1 MATLSAPLRIGALRL
16 ANRLVATAHGS
27 GAVAGGLAQP
37 GDDEYWRRCAAGGAA
52 MVIAGGTVVSP
63 ESTNRIG
70 NTTEAW
76 RPEALPGLRRRAAAI
91 AQEGA
96 IPVCQL
102 VHLGR
107 ETLGAEIWGHPI
119 GPSAIRSP
127 REPVRARTM
136 TEADIDRV
144 IDDFVVSARHAAE
157 AGFAAVELHA
167 AHGYLLAQFLSAA
180 SNHRADA
187 DTVAGWVRILHRLH
201 AAITEACAE
210 LVLGVRVSIDGAE
223 EAGLDI
229 DGVCELLP
237 LLEMFDYINVTAGV
251 RTTYVRD
258 MATDVPPLLTHG
270 ARLRAATTR
279 PLLVSQAFR
288 SRSDIE
294 SALDAG
300 ADLVGMA
307 RPFIADPRI
316 AEKLLRGDDAAI
328 RPCVSCNEDCRTFTP
343 ALLCSVN
350 PELGPGGSGERPAT
364 PLRLGRRRGNG
375 DRVAII
381 GAGPAGLEATVR
393 LAATHDVT
401 LFEAGARIG
410 GQLHTA
416 AQAPH
421 RDGWSKLLRFYQDNI
436 GAATLKL
443 EHSARPA
450 DLDGFGEIIIATGA
464 TEMST
469 AGAFRATEVILDPN
483 DKIEPGN
490 RVVVADDGFGYWS
503 TVGAIESALAA
514 GAAEVTVLVPGPA
527 FASSIPAEGRV
538 QLRKRL
544 AGHPVSFVVEA
555 APVAANPARD
565 APAQTLVTYR
575 NILSGSTSQL
585 SCDRFVT
592 VGERIAR
599 DWQPFAQA
607 LPQARIQVVGD
618 AAVPRRVAH
627 AVAEGYAAAET
638 IISSPHT
645 ISAA

>member
-119 GPSAIRSP
+119 GPSALRSP

-144 IDDFVVSARHAAE
+144 VDDFVVSARHAAE

-167 AHGYLLAQFLSAA
+167 AHGYLLAQFLSGA

-187 DTVAGWVRILHRLH
+187 DTIAGRVRILHRLH
-201 AAITEACAE
+201 AAIADACAD
-210 LVLGVRVSIDGAE
+210 LVLGVRVSIDGAD

-229 DGVCELLP
+229 DGLCELLP
-237 LLEMFDYINVTAGV
+237 LLEMFDYLNVTAGV

-307 RPFIADPRI
+307 RPFIADPQI

-350 PELGPGGSGERPAT
+350 PDLGPGGSGDRPAT
-364 PLRLGRRRGNG
+364 PLRLGRRPGPGN
-375 DRVAII
+375 RVAII
-381 GAGPAGLEATVR
+381 GAGPAGLEAALR
-393 LAATHDVT
+393 LAPTHDVT
-401 LFEAGARIG
+401 LFEAGSHIG
-410 GQLHTA
+410 GQLRTA

-421 RDGWSKLLRFYQDNI
+421 RDGWARLLRFYQDNI

-443 EHSARPA
+443 GHSARPA

-469 AGAFRATEVILDPN
+469 QGACSATEVILDR
-483 DKIEPGN
+483 DRIGPGN
-490 RVVVADDGFGYWS
+490 RVVVADDGFGYWA
-503 TVGAIESALAA
+503 TIGAVESALAA

-527 FASSIPAEGRV
+527 FASSIPAESRV

-544 AGHPVSFVVEA
+544 VGHPVTLVVEA
-555 APVAANPARD
+555 APVTVTPAPE
-565 APAQTLVTYR
+565 ATSQTVLTYR
-575 NILSGSTSQL
+575 NILSGSTSEL
-585 SCDRFVT
+585 VCDRFIA
-592 VGERIAR
+592 VGERVAR
-599 DWQPFAQA
+599 DWQPFVQE
-607 LPQARIQVVGD
+607 LPHTRIQVIGD

-627 AVAEGYAAAET
+627 AIAEGYAAAET
-638 IISSPHT
+638 ITSRPHT
-645 ISAA
+645 ITAA

>member
-1 MATLSAPLRIGALRL
+1 MATLSAPLQIGALRL
-16 ANRLVATAHGS
+16 VNRLVATAHGS

-37 GDDEYWRRCAAGGAA
+37 GDDEYWRRCAGGGAA

-76 RPEALPGLRRRAAAI
+76 RPEAVPGLSKRAAAI

-119 GPSAIRSP
+119 APSGIRSP

-144 IDDFVVSARHAAE
+144 VDDFVVSARHAAE

-180 SNHRADA
+180 ANRRADA
-187 DTVAGWVRILHRLH
+187 GTISGRVRILHRLH
-201 AAITEACAE
+201 AAITDACAE

-229 DGVCELLP
+229 DGLCELLP

-279 PLLVSQAFR
+279 PLLLSQAFR
-288 SRSDIE
+288 SRDDIE

-307 RPFIADPRI
+307 RPYIADPRI
-316 AEKLLRGDDAAI
+316 AEKLLRGEDAAI

-350 PELGPGGSGERPAT
+350 PELGPGGSGDRPAT
-364 PLRLGRRRGNG
+364 PLRLGRRPGTG

-381 GAGPAGLEATVR
+381 GAGPAGLEAALR
-393 LAATHDVT
+393 LAPTHDVT
-401 LFEAGARIG
+401 LFEAGAHIG
-410 GQLHTA
+410 GQLRAA

-421 RDGWSKLLRFYQDNI
+421 RQGWARLLRFYQDNI
-436 GAATLKL
+436 GAATLRL

-464 TEMST
+464 TEIS
-469 AGAFRATEVILDPN
+469 AGGAFCATEVILDR
-483 DKIEPGN
+483 DKIRPGS

-503 TVGAIESALAA
+503 SVGVIESALAS
-514 GAAEVTVLVPGPA
+514 GATQVTVLVPGPA
-527 FASSIPAEGRV
+527 FAPSIPAEGRV

-544 AGHPVSFVVEA
+544 VGRPVTFVVEA
-555 APVAANPARD
+555 APVEVTRAQDAAAE
-565 APAQTLVTYR
+565 TLVTYR

-585 SCDRFVT
+585 SCDQFVT
-592 VGERIAR
+592 VGERVAR
-599 DWQPFAQA
+599 DWQPFARE
-607 LPQARIQVVGD
+607 LPHARIQVIGD

-627 AVAEGYAAAET
+627 AIAEGYAAART
-638 IISSPHT
+638 ITSSRRSIT
-645 ISAA
+645 AA